1 MRNKIAF
8 ILISTLLFSYLFYE
22 ESAGLNF
29 GIFSCILVTLIAIV
43 NQQVLNSLEG
53 KVMIAGT
60 LISAFAVSKYG
71 NELSVIANWISLA
84 LLSIIAIKPKTSILS
99 GLLQSHLSFI
109 TSPIYFIIDLM
120 AGFNQNEDHKGIK
133 KLKKFL
139 LVVVPIIILLIFIGL
154 YAGSNPAFNNLLK
167 NIKIDFITFGWVMFT
182 LFGFLLSY
190 TFFRP
195 NFIDIIEKMDASF
208 TTNLKDDNQSKP
220 ITILGLHWSI
230 TELIKSGVIL
240 FTLLNALILFVN
252 CLDVY
257 YLFIIKEKPEGLTYS
272 EFIHQGVGQ
281 LIMSIIFAILII
293 LFYFS
298 GKINFIKENKWITI
312 LAGVWILQNIIM
324 VSCNLAKNNLYVEE
338 YSLTYKRIGV
348 YVYLTLTIIGL
359 ISTWYKVKKK
369 KSNYFLF
376 YFNGWSFYLVMVISS
391 LVNWDVLITNY
402 SIHHSRTLDKEYLI
416 NLSDSNIPLLLDLQ
430 KSSIEKPEPTIKE
443 NSFSSSRDEFDS
455 YESYDF
461 DFDSELARKIER
473 FMSKYLENNYKSRT
487 YQDYVVYHELLKRDK
502 NSELSNFKLIFGGKN
517 EEILKQFK
525 NITSL
530 DLSNTNVS
538 DFNSFEHLTQL
549 KELNLSNTVVKT
561 LNGLEQFKNLEVLD
575 ISRNGIKNFLVL
587 QKLPNLK
594 KLFVSDLSYDELR
607 KLSAELPRT
616 IVIHL

>member
-8 ILISTLLFSYLFYE
+8 ILISTFLFSYLFYQ
-22 ESAGLNF
+22 ESSGFNF
-29 GIFSCILVTLIAIV
+29 GIFSCLLVAFIVIV
-43 NQQVLNSLEG
+43 NKQVVKSLEG

-60 LISAFAVSKYG
+60 LISAFAVCKFG

-84 LLSIIAIKPKTSILS
+84 LLSIIALKPKTSILS
-99 GLLQSHLSFI
+99 ALLQSHLSFI
-109 TSPIYFIIDLM
+109 ISPIYFIIDLM
-120 AGFNQNEDHKGIK
+120 AGFDQTDDHKGIK

-139 LVVVPIIILLIFIGL
+139 LFAIPIIILLIFIGL

-167 NIKIDFITFGWVMFT
+167 NIKIDFISFGWVMFT

-190 TFFRP
+190 TFLRP
-195 NFIDIIEKMDASF
+195 NFIDVIEKIDASF
-208 TTNLKDDNQSKP
+208 STNLKEDTEVKP

-240 FTLLNALILFVN
+240 FSLLNALILFVN

-376 YFNGWSFYLVMVISS
+376 HFNGWSFYLVMVISS

-430 KSSIEKPEPTIKE
+430 KSSIEKPEPMIRE
-443 NSFSSSRDEFDS
+443 RSFSSSRDEFDS

-461 DFDSELARKIER
+461 DFDRELALKIEN
-473 FMSKYLENNYKSRT
+473 FMSKYLENNYKSMT
-487 YQDYVVYHELLKRDK
+487 YQDYVTYREILKRDE
-502 NSELSNFKLIFGGKN
+502 NSEMTHFKLVYGGKI

-530 DLSNTNVS
+530 DLTGTNVS
-538 DFNSFEHLTQL
+538 EISLFEHLTQL
-549 KELNLSNTVVKT
+549 KELNLSHTNITT
-561 LNGLEQFKNLEVLD
+561 LKGLEQFKNIEVLD
-575 ISRNGIKNFLVL
+575 ISGNEIKNFSEL

-607 KLSAELPRT
+607 KLSAELPQT
-616 IVIHL
+616 VVIHL